1 MRSRKA
7 RISCAASSAASG
19 ATVGDGSSA
28 PRIRAKCRRA
38 LSGVLLLLAVV
49 AGRAAAVTDPFP
61 ALAAAYAV
69 EVDGTLRFAHAP
81 DVRRAPASLT
91 KLLTAL
97 VLLESRFDA
106 ERVLVVSARA
116 AAMPGARLGLA
127 TGDRLRAGDALAAM
141 LVASAN
147 DACIALVE
155 DAAPSMAQF
164 ARRMNEHAARLGMR
178 RSHFEHPCG
187 FDRPRQHSTAR
198 DLLHLARAALAVPLL
213 RQLAALPGAQ
223 IDTLDGRALRFAST
237 NALLG
242 RIDGAVGL
250 KTGATA
256 RAGAC
261 LIAVVR
267 RGPHT
272 VVAVM
277 LGARDRWYG
286 AVALVDRAVADASA
300 R

>member
-1 MRSRKA
+1 MS
-7 RISCAASSAASG
+7 
-19 ATVGDGSSA
+19 
-28 PRIRAKCRRA
+28 
-38 LSGVLLLLAVV
+38 VLLALALV
-49 AGRAAAVTDPFP
+49 AGRAAAAADPFP
-61 ALAAAYAV
+61 AAAAAYAV

-81 DVRRAPASLT
+81 DARRAPASLT
-91 KLLTAL
+91 KLLSAL
-97 VLLESRFDA
+97 VLLQSRFDT

-116 AAMPGARLGLA
+116 AAMPGARLGLVA
-127 TGDRLRAGDALAAM
+127 GDRLRAGDALAAM

-147 DACIALVE
+147 DACMALVE

-164 ARRMNEHAARLGMR
+164 ARRMNAHAAHLGMR

-187 FDRPRQHSTAR
+187 FDHPRQHTTAR
-198 DLLHLARAALAVPLL
+198 DLLHLAHAALAVPLL
-213 RQLAALPGAQ
+213 RQVAALPGAQ
-223 IDTLDGRALRFAST
+223 IETLDGRSLRFSST

-256 RAGAC
+256 RAGEC
-261 LIAVVR
+261 LIAVVQ

-277 LGARDRWYG
+277 LGARDRWFG
-286 AVALVDRAVADASA
+286 TVALVDRAFADASG

>member
-1 MRSRKA
+1 VFGAATRA
-7 RISCAASSAASG
+7 RIARDLA
-19 ATVGDGSSA
+19 
-28 PRIRAKCRRA
+28 
-38 LSGVLLLLAVV
+38 LAVSALLHALAPGQV
-49 AGRAAAVTDPFP
+49 LAAADPFP
-61 ALAAAYAV
+61 AVAAAYVV
-69 EVDGTLRFAHAP
+69 EVDGTLHFAHAA

-97 VLLESRFDA
+97 VLLDSKFDT
-106 ERVLVVSARA
+106 ERVLIVSARA
-116 AAMPGARLGLA
+116 AAMPGARLGLVA
-127 TGDRLRAGDALAAM
+127 GDRLRAGDALAAM

-147 DACIALVE
+147 DACMALVE
-155 DAAPSMAQF
+155 DTAPSMAQF
-164 ARRMNEHAARLGMR
+164 ARRMNAHAARLGMR

-187 FDRPRQHSTAR
+187 FDHPRQHATAR
-198 DLLHLARAALAVPLL
+198 DLLRLAHAVLAAPLL
-213 RQLAALPGAQ
+213 RELAALPGAQ
-223 IDTLDGRALRFAST
+223 VDTLDGRSLRFTST

-256 RAGAC
+256 RAGDC

-272 VVAVM
+272 VVAVL
-277 LGARDRWYG
+277 LGARERWFG
-286 AVALVDRAVADASA
+286 AAALVDRAFADASG